1 MSMSYDELKDKVLQR
16 YGHIDS
22 IPVPVYNALKSYKDN
37 GVFALDD
44 DKTNDIL
51 VGERDYKPEP
61 LPAPSTYSYSS
72 TDQYE
77 DLKRNVGEVGYSG
90 LDPVQQKLFQDQFA
104 ASKFARAGGSFED
117 AVKYVD
123 SQAKGNLRTKFSDLG
138 QGLRTLISFPVGGAL
153 GLLNTAHSY
162 IEDLHP
168 ENPDYG
174 KNVFDFSHDRQL
186 EGARGEGLA
195 GFVSDPLNAAMF
207 VPGIGE
213 ARLLQKAGKL
223 GTALRLGASVAEGV
237 GYGVGDALLR
247 GQPIDAST
255 VVLGGLGGAFG
266 SGFREYGKASFPLP
280 SKHSTKI
287 DPSQT
292 EIIKEN
298 ISDVL
303 GYGLL
308 PSSKKGFERQA
319 EERANLIGEAY
330 DKGVAAV
337 DPSKV
342 GDKAAHSLDPSMDA
356 LYQDVS
362 RAHGINP
369 VYEDRPYLT
378 AADELFQKVGDSY
391 RSRLSK
397 RDALDATSERLLER
411 DIERA
416 KRSKVYRDL
425 ENQEIYGPD
434 VYGGSDV
441 ASLRTTMSNPEMYKD
456 PVAQTAMAKK
466 DLGLAWRDAINQSL
480 EADPRYSKFVTPDIK
495 KGYKLASALDQ
506 VTQLPTKSNR
516 MLNLPISVDPFLKS
530 SLFFKSGEA
539 IRRSNLGTRLGRIDE
554 EKK

>member
-1 MSMSYDELKDKVLQR
+1 MGEFDEQLK
-16 YGHIDS
+16 
-22 IPVPVYNALKSYKDN
+22 N
-37 GVFALDD
+37 
-44 DKTNDIL
+44 
-51 VGERDYKPEP
+51 VGEFDHQ

-72 TDQYE
+72 PDQYE
-77 DLKRNVGEVGYSG
+77 DLKRNVGEAGYSG

-123 SQAKGNLRTKFSDLG
+123 SQAKPSLLSHPIETIKQRLSNLGVAGREILATGLSPYYAAYETGLENTFQPQYRETENGAVRVERNFTDRMLDAQDAGRT
-138 QGLRTLISFPVGGAL
+138 
-153 GLLNTAHSY
+153 N
-162 IEDLHP
+162 
-168 ENPDYG
+168 
-174 KNVFDFSHDRQL
+174 
-186 EGARGEGLA
+186 EGVM
-195 GFVSDPLNAAMF
+195 GFVSDPLNATTF

-255 VVLGGLGGAFG
+255 VVLGGLGGAVG

-292 EIIKEN
+292 KIIKEN
-298 ISDVL
+298 ISEVL

-308 PSSKKGFERQA
+308 PSSKRGFERQA
-319 EERANLIGEAY
+319 EERASLIGEAY

-356 LYQDVS
+356 FYQDVS

-516 MLNLPISVDPFLKS
+516 MLILPISVDPFLKS